1 MLRKEDYMTIEAQI
15 HKGVYKKDIA
25 EQLGVHPRT
34 VSRAL
39 IRGGVPSG
47 YKKRIRTSKLD
58 PYKPMIDGLL
68 KEGVWNAVVIL
79 RECEEKGFKGEVTI
93 IRDYIG
99 PKRPLRQSKAT
110 VRFETEPG
118 HQMQS
123 DWGEIITIVAGH
135 PTKVFFSI
143 NTLGYSRKFHFWCT
157 DSNDAEHTY
166 EGMIRSFEH
175 FGGVTKEVLI
185 DNQKSA
191 VIHHR
196 IGQTVKFN
204 ERFID
209 FAGYY
214 GFIPKACRPHR
225 ARTKGKDERMVGYV
239 KHNFFVRY
247 RQFDSFVHMNQ
258 LAEKWLTEEADMRM
272 HGTVKEV
279 VQERFAREVPVLGPL
294 PLVRF
299 DTSYREQ
306 RLVSWDGYIDVRGG
320 RYSVPSSLC
329 GTPVDISIS
338 LNGELAVYAGDIQVA
353 CHRLVSPREGWVT
366 THDHHRDLWA
376 QTLHVERRDLSVYEE
391 VIPWN

>member
-1 MLRKEDYMTIEAQI
+1 MT
-15 HKGVYKKDIA
+15 
-25 EQLGVHPRT
+25 T
-34 VSRAL
+34 
-39 IRGGVPSG
+39 
-47 YKKRIRTSKLD
+47 
-58 PYKPMIDGLL
+58 
-68 KEGVWNAVVIL
+68 
-79 RECEEKGFKGEVTI
+79 
-93 IRDYIG
+93 
-99 PKRPLRQSKAT
+99 
-110 VRFETEPG
+110 
-118 HQMQS
+118 
-123 DWGEIITIVAGH
+123 
-135 PTKVFFSI
+135 
-143 NTLGYSRKFHFWCT
+143 
-157 DSNDAEHTY
+157 
-166 EGMIRSFEH
+166 
-175 FGGVTKEVLI
+175 
-185 DNQKSA
+185 QKSA

-214 GFIPKACRPHR
+214 GFIPKACRPYR

-306 RLVSWDGYIDVRGG
+306 RLVSWDGYSDVRGG

-338 LNGELAVYAGDIQVA
+338 LNGGSLQYTPATYRLPAIVLSAPVKAG
-353 CHRLVSPREGWVT
+353 
-366 THDHHRDLWA
+366 
-376 QTLHVERRDLSVYEE
+376 
-391 VIPWN
+391 